1 MNNSKLNETTN
12 EKQKANQTV
21 CIDKIID
28 PLFIKRAGEKSIAS
42 QKRND
47 VMPNNISNELY
58 LECYCDEQWFSYEMV
73 NLGEDAE
80 SIYAIVGAISYETIL
95 NNRGIDNK
103 TIDDCNLTLNGEGPI
118 TWGKDFNGTYDIYS
132 FETRAYIGTFSPN
145 NNKFLIPIKLLQ
157 DTCGSCNFIMLPS
170 EGVNGGVIFN
180 HFNYEIEI
188 ETKDFCD
195 TTAFSSE
202 PDFQQNY
209 FEGEAEN
216 AGSYSVNT

>member
-95 NNRGIDNK
+95 NNRGIDCERK
-103 TIDDCNLTLNGEGPI
+103 S
-118 TWGKDFNGTYDIYS
+118 IYS
-132 FETRAYIGTFSPN
+132 DISYLIEFGMDIEKNSFV
-145 NNKFLIPIKLLQ
+145 NNKFVYAFMLLLQ
-157 DTCGSCNFIMLPS
+157 
-170 EGVNGGVIFN
+170 
-180 HFNYEIEI
+180 
-188 ETKDFCD
+188 
-195 TTAFSSE
+195 
-202 PDFQQNY
+202 
-209 FEGEAEN
+209 
-216 AGSYSVNT
+216 